1 MGNLITS
8 HVPLGSLNRAQM
20 LRSVF
25 ELQEIT
31 KGMKQLSCDVVFGS
45 PAADCMGTG
54 VCKIS
59 ARTAMPKLK
68 SKPNNCLSAPGMLYP
83 IEGGDG
89 VTLVIAREM
98 MCIKLLRNQFRG
110 GTLVLQE
117 SCPLPD
123 DIVSALSLKI
133 NELKPGVYK
142 VEEVDGFFSINF
154 R

>member
-1 MGNLITS
+1 
-8 HVPLGSLNRAQM
+8 M

-98 MCIKLLRNQFRG
+98 MCIKLLRSQFKG
-110 GTLVLQE
+110 GTLTLHE
-117 SCPLPD
+117 PCSLPN
-123 DIVSALSLKI
+123 DIVAGLSLKI
-133 NELKPGVYK
+133 NALKPGDYTVD
-142 VEEVDGFFSINF
+142 EVDGFFRINF
-154 R
+154 C